1 MEIGGSL
8 SMLAITMVGGH
19 VSCPIPIPKFVIP
32 QSNND
37 EWLPRRQ
44 IISIQ
49 KHQTRKG
56 ASCDE
61 WLLHRITLFRQLQGP
76 FHVAV
81 RSKKAALRILP
92 SREQHAG
99 DRIMT
104 RNLLSL
110 VKSAIALAETLN
122 FSRAARM
129 RHISQ
134 PTLTKHSF
142 ALEDWVGVPLFE
154 RDRQAV
160 VINDAGRA
168 FIEEARLSVLYFD
181 RAVQS
186 ARAVAQNSE
195 KVLNI
200 GRSPDTDP
208 FLISTLLSIR
218 LPLFPLLKVELSS
231 QFSCDLVHDVLAGSV
246 DLAIA
251 MEPPMSPMLS
261 ATKIAQTPFY
271 ITMCKEDE
279 TAVHQQLSM
288 AALNGREWV
297 LFERRV
303 HPVLYDAII
312 RVAQEKRVAPA
323 QIHHVMT
330 AEEAFPFIA
339 RGRCLAFL
347 TKSGALRIAR
357 ETITVRPLMEESLS
371 LRTYIAARTDN
382 KSKIVSE
389 FMRSFVKK
397 LSHYNTVKQLQLP
410 MSA

>member
-1 MEIGGSL
+1 M
-8 SMLAITMVGGH
+8 
-19 VSCPIPIPKFVIP
+19 
-32 QSNND
+32 
-37 EWLPRRQ
+37 
-44 IISIQ
+44 
-49 KHQTRKG
+49 
-56 ASCDE
+56 
-61 WLLHRITLFRQLQGP
+61 
-76 FHVAV
+76 
-81 RSKKAALRILP
+81 
-92 SREQHAG
+92 
-99 DRIMT
+99 
-104 RNLLSL
+104 
-110 VKSAIALAETLN
+110 
-122 FSRAARM
+122 
-129 RHISQ
+129 
-134 PTLTKHSF
+134 
-142 ALEDWVGVPLFE
+142 
-154 RDRQAV
+154 

-195 KVLNI
+195 TILNI

-231 QFSCDLVHDVLAGSV
+231 QFSCDLVHDVLAGSM

-251 MEPPMSPMLS
+251 TEPPLSPMLS

-271 ITMCKEDE
+271 ITMCKDDE
-279 TAVHQQLSM
+279 TAVYQHLSM

-303 HPVLYDAII
+303 HPALYDSII
-312 RVAQEKRVAPA
+312 RVAQERRVTPA

-347 TKSGALRIAR
+347 AKSGALRVAR
-357 ETITVRPLMEESLS
+357 ETMTVRPLMEESLL
-371 LRTYIAARTDN
+371 LRTYIAARADN
-382 KSKIVSE
+382 KSKIASE
-389 FMRSFVKK
+389 FLRTFVKK

-410 MSA
+410 ISA

>member
-1 MEIGGSL
+1 
-8 SMLAITMVGGH
+8 
-19 VSCPIPIPKFVIP
+19 
-32 QSNND
+32 
-37 EWLPRRQ
+37 
-44 IISIQ
+44 
-49 KHQTRKG
+49 
-56 ASCDE
+56 
-61 WLLHRITLFRQLQGP
+61 
-76 FHVAV
+76 
-81 RSKKAALRILP
+81 
-92 SREQHAG
+92 
-99 DRIMT
+99 MT

-110 VKSAIALAETLN
+110 VKSAIALAESLN

-134 PTLTKHSF
+134 PTLTKHIF

-195 KVLNI
+195 TILNI

-231 QFSCDLVHDVLAGSV
+231 QFSCDLVHDVLAGTM

-251 MEPPMSPMLS
+251 TEPPLSPMLS
-261 ATKIAQTPFY
+261 TTKIAQTPFY
-271 ITMCKEDE
+271 ITMCKDDE
-279 TAVHQQLSM
+279 TAVYPQLSM

-303 HPVLYDAII
+303 HPALYDSII
-312 RVAQEKRVAPA
+312 RVAQERRVTPA

-347 TKSGALRIAR
+347 TKSGALRVAR
-357 ETITVRPLMEESLS
+357 ETMTVRPLMEESLL
-371 LRTYIAARTDN
+371 LRTYIAARADN
-382 KSKIVSE
+382 KSKIASE
-389 FMRSFVKK
+389 FLRTFVKK

-410 MSA
+410 ISA

>member
-1 MEIGGSL
+1 
-8 SMLAITMVGGH
+8 
-19 VSCPIPIPKFVIP
+19 
-32 QSNND
+32 
-37 EWLPRRQ
+37 
-44 IISIQ
+44 
-49 KHQTRKG
+49 
-56 ASCDE
+56 
-61 WLLHRITLFRQLQGP
+61 
-76 FHVAV
+76 
-81 RSKKAALRILP
+81 
-92 SREQHAG
+92 
-99 DRIMT
+99 MT

-122 FSRAARM
+122 FSRAARA

-134 PTLTKHSF
+134 PTLTKHIS

-154 RDRQAV
+154 RDRQV
-160 VINDAGRA
+160 VAIKDAGRA
-168 FIEEARLSVLYFD
+168 FIEEARLSVLHFD
-181 RAVQS
+181 RAVQA
-186 ARAVAQNSE
+186 ARAVTQNSE
-195 KVLNI
+195 TVLNI

-208 FLISTLLSIR
+208 FLISTLLSVR

-251 MEPPMSPMLS
+251 TEPPMSPILS
-261 ATKIAQTPFY
+261 ATKIAQTPFF
-271 ITMCKEDE
+271 ITMCKDDE
-279 TAVHQQLSM
+279 AAVHQQLSM

-297 LFERRV
+297 VFERRV
-303 HPVLYDAII
+303 HPALYDAII
-312 RVAQEKRVAPA
+312 RVAQERRVTPA

-357 ETITVRPLMEESLS
+357 DAMTVRPLVEESLL
-371 LRTYIAARTDN
+371 LRTYIAARSDN

-389 FMRSFVKK
+389 FMRTFVKK
-397 LSHYNTVKQLQLP
+397 LSQYNTVKQLQLP